1 MTRTFTFHNF
11 LSKFLPVVSV
21 FIFCEAVLGQPTA
34 TKDSVEWKN
43 PFKPDEV
50 DKAIESGIE
59 FLLSKV
65 RLRHRQTRH
74 GLGISN
80 LLRIAARGTVL

>member
-1 MTRTFTFHNF
+1 MTSTFSFPNF
-11 LSKFLPVVSV
+11 LSKFLSVVSV

-50 DKAIESGIE
+50 DKAIELIANGVHHMRDLSPIWEMYKEGIDLDSVE
-59 FLLSKV
+59 WQE
-65 RLRHRQTRH
+65 H
-74 GLGISN
+74 
-80 LLRIAARGTVL
+80 